1 MQKREKKPI
10 DKEIGKREKLP
21 VLFHLELDRL
31 VSDMSVSLMGVLSI
45 IDLCDSSVIL
55 KMRRGKVRVR
65 GEELSVSVYE
75 NKTVEIIGKV
85 FSVEFV

>member
-10 DKEIGKREKLP
+10 DKEIEKREKLP

-65 GEELSVSVYE
+65 GEGLSVSVYE

-85 FSVEFV
+85 FSVEFI